1 MQQERAR
8 RRRWPWVVAGV
19 LLALLGIAAVA
30 VWSAYQKLDSNIAT
44 IDSSDGLGD
53 VRPAKENQALNV
65 LAIGSDTREGANSVI
80 GGDSPGLADTTMVVH
95 LSADNTWAAG
105 VSIPRDSMVQM
116 PDCVAPD
123 GRIVPGALRQFNA
136 AYPIGGP
143 VCVQRTVESLTGL
156 RIDHFVVVDFVGFVD
171 MVDAVGGVT
180 VYIPEPISDP
190 NSKIYF
196 ETGCQTLDG
205 KQALDYVRVRKGVG
219 GGDGSDTGR
228 IERQQAFLT
237 SLIQKVTSSGVLFNP
252 IELYDFLDAVTRSVT
267 TDTGIGSIR
276 SMASIAVRVRA
287 IGLESIEFT
296 TVPYEVYPPNPNRV
310 QWAQP
315 EADEMW
321 AKLRAD
327 EPLTPKPSPKPSGS
341 SASAGASPGATPSSG
356 DETAT
361 RLPERDRQPEHDVR
375 HDDCRPAGVPDA
387 VGRPRGR
394 FRAPGAARS
403 ARPVSVVLPRLTP
416 WPN

>member
-1 MQQERAR
+1 
-8 RRRWPWVVAGV
+8 
-19 LLALLGIAAVA
+19 
-30 VWSAYQKLDSNIAT
+30 
-44 IDSSDGLGD
+44 
-53 VRPAKENQALNV
+53 
-65 LAIGSDTREGANSVI
+65 
-80 GGDSPGLADTTMVVH
+80 MVVH

-252 IELYDFLDAVTRSVT
+252 IELYDFLDAVTKSVT

-276 SMASIAVRVRA
+276 SMASHRRARACDRPRVHRVHDGA
-287 IGLESIEFT
+287 LSRCT
-296 TVPYEVYPPNPNRV
+296 HRTPTVCSG
-310 QWAQP
+310 
-315 EADEMW
+315 
-321 AKLRAD
+321 
-327 EPLTPKPSPKPSGS
+327 PSPRP
-341 SASAGASPGATPSSG
+341 
-356 DETAT
+356 T
-361 RLPERDRQPEHDVR
+361 R
-375 HDDCRPAGVPDA
+375 C
-387 VGRPRGR
+387 GRSC
-394 FRAPGAARS
+394 APTSR
-403 ARPVSVVLPRLTP
+403 
-416 WPN
+416 

>member
-8 RRRWPWVVAGV
+8 RRRWPWVVAVV
-19 LLALLGIAAVA
+19 LLGILGIAAIA

-44 IDSSDGLGD
+44 IDPTNGLGD
-53 VRPAKENQALNV
+53 VRPAKENEAINV
-65 LAIGSDTREGANSVI
+65 LAIGSDTREGANSVV
-80 GGDSPGLADTTMVVH
+80 GGDSPGLADTTMVMH

-116 PDCVAPD
+116 PDCVGPN
-123 GRIVPGALRQFNA
+123 GNIVPGALRQFNA

-196 ETGCQTLDG
+196 KAGCQTLDG
-205 KQALDYVRVRKGVG
+205 KKALDYVRVRHGVG
-219 GGDGSDTGR
+219 NGSDTGR

-252 IELYDFLDAVTRSVT
+252 IELYDFLDAVTKSVT

-287 IGLESIEFT
+287 IGLDSIEFT
-296 TVPYEVYPPNPNRV
+296 TVPFEVYPPNPNRV

-321 AKLRAD
+321 AALRAD
-327 EPLTPKPSPKPSGS
+327 EPLTPKPSPKPSVSPDVTG
-341 SASAGASPGATPSSG
+341 SASPSSSPSATGGSATPTTTATPSPSTTF
-356 DETAT
+356 DTTTA
-361 RLPERDRQPEHDVR
+361 DQPV
-375 HDDCRPAGVPDA
+375 CP
-387 VGRPRGR
+387 
-394 FRAPGAARS
+394 
-403 ARPVSVVLPRLTP
+403 TT
-416 WPN
+416 

>member
-19 LLALLGIAAVA
+19 LLAVLGITAVA
-30 VWSAYQKLDSNIAT
+30 VWSAYQRLDSNIAT
-44 IDSSDGLGD
+44 IDPSDGLGE

-65 LAIGSDTREGANSVI
+65 LAIGSDTREGANSVV

-116 PDCVAPD
+116 PDCVGPD

-205 KQALDYVRVRKGVG
+205 KKALDYVRVRHGVG
-219 GGDGSDTGR
+219 NGSDTGR
-228 IERQQAFLT
+228 IERQQAFLS

-296 TVPYEVYPPNPNRV
+296 TVPYEVYPPDPNRV

-321 AKLRAD
+321 AKLIAD
-327 EPLTPKPSPKPSGS
+327 EPLTPKPSPTPSGS
-341 SASAGASPGATPSSG
+341 GGSAGASPGATPSST
-356 DETAT
+356 DDSASASPSATPEPSTTFDTTTA
-361 RLPERDRQPEHDVR
+361 DQPV
-375 HDDCRPAGVPDA
+375 CP
-387 VGRPRGR
+387 
-394 FRAPGAARS
+394 
-403 ARPVSVVLPRLTP
+403 TP
-416 WPN
+416 